1 MDQGVMAKISA
12 RPTRVRM
19 IQRQKVQERTARDT
33 VLSRQTFGSKI
44 SAMQP
49 IRARIAPGSNKRVI
63 NCTAFQNITVVNR
76 AHPAKAR
83 MNQSQKRPHRTSCDC
98 CWACSTFLSRPMP
111 KPPTV
116 ASAAPRI
123 KRKTIRK
130 TTLSLNDRAISVY
143 QKFFCCQGSE
153 AKCPK
158 TAVQF
163 ISQFKAA

>member
-1 MDQGVMAKISA
+1 MINSTHPIRA
-12 RPTRVRM
+12 RR

-63 NCTAFQNITVVNR
+63 NCTTFQNITAVNR
-76 AHPAKAR
+76 AHPAKAM

-98 CWACSTFLSRPMP
+98 CWACSTFSSRLMP

-116 ASAAPRI
+116 ASTAPRI
-123 KRKTIRK
+123 KQKTIRK
-130 TTLSLNDRAISVY
+130 TSFPLNDRTISVY

-153 AKCPK
+153 AKCPE

-163 ISQFKAA
+163 ISLFKAA